1 MYIKKNHLSKSA
13 NNLLS
18 STTPPQQRISK
29 TNNQTNK
36 LNITESKIHTPY
48 EMKFY
53 ITKHQNERF
62 VNRARNS
69 NNIRLCRQK
78 LYDNNNGNKCYFN
91 DFYHR
96 FKWQTEQVSEAIDL
110 NGRILNRSQTPLSH
124 TTTWK
129 EFINKTPDNSN
140 RKDIGSTKAFNNYI
154 CSRLNTRRTIYPETD
169 VTKIYDK
176 TYGKK
181 VFRSKSS
188 ANIVDLMNKSDYD
201 KRDRGRSQIGKNTQE
216 NGKIFDFTNKNKPQS
231 YKSLRG
237 KVNIQSYK
245 DNKEYAG
252 NGKLDQGLWEK
263 LGKKAE
269 TNKNG
274 NYVNTNYARRHK
286 IQQMK
291 SNIFNFEEEYTIRK
305 PEGILCNYYQPSAIY

>member
-1 MYIKKNHLSKSA
+1 MYFKKNQLSKSA
-13 NNLLS
+13 NNILS
-18 STTPPQQRISK
+18 STTPPQQSISK
-29 TNNQTNK
+29 TNTNNQTNK

-53 ITKHQNERF
+53 ITKHQNEQF
-62 VNRARNS
+62 VNRAKNS

-78 LYDNNNGNKCYFN
+78 LYESHNGNKCYFN

-124 TTTWK
+124 TTTWND
-129 EFINKTPDNSN
+129 FMNKTPDNSD

-169 VTKIYDK
+169 ITNIYDK

-201 KRDRGRSQIGKNTQE
+201 KGDRGRSQMGKNTQE
-216 NGKIFDFTNKNKPQS
+216 NGKIFDFTQRNKSPS

-245 DNKEYAG
+245 ENKEYAG
-252 NGKLDQGLWEK
+252 NGKLDQGLWGK

-274 NYVNTNYARRHK
+274 NYANIARRHK

>member
-1 MYIKKNHLSKSA
+1 MYIKKNQLSKSA
-13 NNLLS
+13 NNILS
-18 STTPPQQRISK
+18 STTPPQQSISK
-29 TNNQTNK
+29 TNTNNQTNK

-53 ITKHQNERF
+53 ITKHQNEQF
-62 VNRARNS
+62 VNRAKNS

-78 LYDNNNGNKCYFN
+78 LSESHNGNKCYFN

-124 TTTWK
+124 TTTWND
-129 EFINKTPDNSN
+129 FMNKTPDNSD

-169 VTKIYDK
+169 ITNIYDK

-201 KRDRGRSQIGKNTQE
+201 KGDRGRSQMGKNTQE
-216 NGKIFDFTNKNKPQS
+216 NGKIFDFTHRNKPPS

-245 DNKEYAG
+245 ENKEYAG
-252 NGKLDQGLWEK
+252 NGKLDQGLWGK

-274 NYVNTNYARRHK
+274 NYANIARRHK